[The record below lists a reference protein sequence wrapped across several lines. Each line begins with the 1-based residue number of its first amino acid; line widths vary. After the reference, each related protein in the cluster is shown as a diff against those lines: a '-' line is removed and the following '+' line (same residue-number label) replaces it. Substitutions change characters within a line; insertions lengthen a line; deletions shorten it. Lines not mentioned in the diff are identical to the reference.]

1 MTQKS
6 NEEIYKALKEEERTL
21 SEKSVGWLNKA
32 FKLKENHAAI
42 GRSDG
47 KVTFC
52 DGGYSTALEGLQVF
66 VFEDGKQITAYNWK
80 IEDGTKN
87 FRILY
92 STKTDKS
99 GKIFFCLILRGD
111 VPIIVG
117 HAEDI
122 EQETHYE
129 LLIHAWDTETGYI
142 WVGDNRDGGLTRI
155 DYLISGDM
163 TGKQN
168 FIENLIAQS
177 YVQKTSKE
185 EEKHE

>member
-1 MTQKS
+1 MTQKN

-32 FKLKENHAAI
+32 FKLKENYAAI

-66 VFEDGKQITAYNWK
+66 VFKDGKQITAYNWK

-111 VPIIVG
+111 S
-117 HAEDI
+117 
-122 EQETHYE
+122 
-129 LLIHAWDTETGYI
+129 L
-142 WVGDNRDGGLTRI
+142 
-155 DYLISGDM
+155 
-163 TGKQN
+163 
-168 FIENLIAQS
+168 
-177 YVQKTSKE
+177 
-185 EEKHE
+185 

>member
-1 MTQKS
+1 MTQKN

-52 DGGYSTALEGLQVF
+52 DGGYSIALEGLQVF
-66 VFEDGKQITAYNWK
+66 VFKDGKQITAYNWK

-117 HAEDI
+117 HAEDV

-129 LLIHAWDTETGYI
+129 LWKMRKLHSA
-142 WVGDNRDGGLTRI
+142 TRPF
-155 DYLISGDM
+155 LLFCCWRVTS
-163 TGKQN
+163 
-168 FIENLIAQS
+168 NL
-177 YVQKTSKE
+177 VLEPRK
-185 EEKHE
+185 